1 MVVCR
6 VVLGDPVRLENLAR
20 LFLYVMATQIIV
32 LALGWDPLATQRRWR
47 AVQGTLLRTQERD
60 SKSKH

>member
-20 LFLYVMATQIIV
+20 LFLYVMATQIIRV
-32 LALGWDPLATQRRWR
+32 TVVALARLGPS
-47 AVQGTLLRTQERD
+47 RD
-60 SKSKH
+60 AEEVA